1 MPVRDPLGATAA
13 ALGRANGP
21 REGARSAGWR
31 EVEEVER
38 LEGGREGGGGEV
50 VGPLRRP
57 RSPGPG

>member
-31 EVEEVER
+31 EVEGVER
-38 LEGGREGGGGEV
+38 LEREREGGGEV

>member
-38 LEGGREGGGGEV
+38 LEGGREGGGG
-50 VGPLRRP
+50 R
-57 RSPGPG
+57 